1 MTKRGK
7 SRENKS
13 IEILSIAIM
22 PEGKRLNIYFTD
34 EDDLKLYAEISTEA
48 KNEKRSMS
56 QMIKI
61 LVSDAIAKRQHQK
74 QKELT

>member
-7 SRENKS
+7 SRENES
-13 IEILSIAIM
+13 IEILKIAIM

-34 EDDLKLYAEISTEA
+34 EDDLKLYAEISTAA

-74 QKELT
+74 QEELT

>member
-34 EDDLKLYAEISTEA
+34 EDDLKLYAEISTAA
-48 KNEKRSMS
+48 KKEKRSMS
-56 QMIKI
+56 QMVKI

-74 QKELT
+74 QKELA

>member
-7 SRENKS
+7 SRENES

-34 EDDLKLYAEISTEA
+34 EDDLKLYAEISTAA
-48 KNEKRSMS
+48 KNEKRLMS
-56 QMIKI
+56 QMVKI

-74 QKELT
+74 Q

>member
-7 SRENKS
+7 SRENES

-34 EDDLKLYAEISTEA
+34 EDDLKLYAEISTAA
-48 KNEKRSMS
+48 KKEKRSMS
-56 QMIKI
+56 QMMKI
-61 LVSDAIAKRQHQK
+61 LVSDAIEKRQHQK
-74 QKELT
+74 QKN

>member
-7 SRENKS
+7 SRENES

-34 EDDLKLYAEISTEA
+34 EDDLKLYAEISTAA

-74 QKELT
+74 REELT

>member
-7 SRENKS
+7 SRENQS

-34 EDDLKLYAEISTEA
+34 EDDLKLYAEISTAA

-61 LVSDAIAKRQHQK
+61 LVSDAIAKRQYQK

>member
-7 SRENKS
+7 SRENES

-34 EDDLKLYAEISTEA
+34 EDDLKLYAEISTAA

-74 QKELT
+74 QEELT

>member
-7 SRENKS
+7 SRENES
-13 IEILSIAIM
+13 IEILKIAIM

-34 EDDLKLYAEISTEA
+34 EDDLKLYAEISTAA

-56 QMIKI
+56 Q
-61 LVSDAIAKRQHQK
+61 
-74 QKELT
+74 

>member
-7 SRENKS
+7 SRENES

-34 EDDLKLYAEISTEA
+34 EDDLKLYAEISTAA
-48 KNEKRSMS
+48 KNTC
-56 QMIKI
+56 Q
-61 LVSDAIAKRQHQK
+61 
-74 QKELT
+74 